1 MAGHAEPISLAGM
14 NPDPETPPPASL
26 LDRPVARLMALA
38 VALAAAAGLLAL
50 HRDDLFPPEQAS
62 TPAADDPF
70 SRCLAQRSADIDRM
84 LADGVIDDSQS
95 ARFKANAEAL
105 CWDQTRGNPPPPPSQ

>member
-1 MAGHAEPISLAGM
+1 MTS
-14 NPDPETPPPASL
+14 DPEKPPRRSL

-50 HRDDLFPPEQAS
+50 HRDDLFPPEQAAK
-62 TPAADDPF
+62 PAADDPF

-84 LADGVIDDSQS
+84 RADGIIDDGQS
-95 ARFKANAEAL
+95 VRFKANAEAL
-105 CWDQTRGNPPPPPSQ
+105 CWDQTRGNAPPPPSK